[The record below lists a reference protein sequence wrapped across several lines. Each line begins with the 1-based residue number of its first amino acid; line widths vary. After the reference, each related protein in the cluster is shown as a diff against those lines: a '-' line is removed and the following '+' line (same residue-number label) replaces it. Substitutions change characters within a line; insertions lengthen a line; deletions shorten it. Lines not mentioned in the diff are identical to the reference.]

1 FWLGVTVC
9 GIVMSITGFILD
21 FPNFEQ
27 GRGTMQLVNVIHAS
41 VGVLFIA
48 MGLGH
53 IYMGTIGV
61 EGAYE
66 SMRNG
71 AVDETWAKEHHEYWY
86 NEVKSGRAPG
96 AAPSAAHASAMKEG
110 WKL

>member
-1 FWLGVTVC
+1 VTAC
-9 GIVMSITGFILD
+9 GIVISVTGFILD

-27 GRGTMQLVNVIHAS
+27 GRATMQLVSVIHAS

-71 AVDETWAKEHHEYWY
+71 MVDETWAKEHHEYWY
-86 NEVKSGRAPG
+86 HEAMVDRGSRAG
-96 AAPSAAHASAMKEG
+96 SAAPSAARASSMKEG